1 MRRWKSSKKIS
12 NIDTPTTKPTDKTSK
27 SLLESTTEISSL
39 SSESTT
45 RPAIKLPLTQE
56 SSIELSANKKSLLK
70 RKWTTSMRT
79 KEGAF
84 SSPAFEHVIL
94 ETQPFP
100 KPAIDLVHQ
109 EPVFKTDKRVIY
121 CDGGHGALGHPRVY
135 INLDKPENSVC
146 GYCGK
151 EFVRIPG
158 HPHKSHA

>member
-1 MRRWKSSKKIS
+1 MTNSA
-12 NIDTPTTKPTDKTSK
+12 DKTSGE
-27 SLLESTTEISSL
+27 LLETSQELDSL
-39 SSESTT
+39 SPESTT
-45 RPAIKLPLTQE
+45 RPAIRLPLTQA
-56 SSIELSANKKSLLK
+56 SSVELSANKKSLLK

-94 ETQPFP
+94 EAQPFP

-121 CDGGHGALGHPRVY
+121 CDGGHDALGHPKVY
-135 INLDKPENSVC
+135 INLDRPENSVC

-151 EFVRIPG
+151 EFIQIPE
-158 HPHKSHA
+158 HSHKSHT